1 MASATACG
9 SLIFNKNLNSQEIEK
24 INTTLS
30 SSSSSSFS
38 KIQCNKMKKL
48 SCRAGTAMEEM
59 QFVKSKSNDFRVGR
73 LVEDGLV
80 YCQNLTIKSFEIGF
94 DRKASIA
101 ALMSYLQDSAINHG
115 RITGIMADGHILG
128 VTREMSKKD
137 LIWVLSSLQIVV
149 DRYPSWLDVVQVE
162 TWMYPLGKNGLGHD
176 WVIRDRN
183 TGDVLAQAT
192 SQFVLM
198 NKKTRKLSKFSDKVK
213 EELAPHMM
221 EYSTLILNNIIQKPS
236 QLNINT
242 TDFSC
247 TELKVSFVNFF
258 FT

>member
-192 SQFVLM
+192 SRGGMTLM
-198 NKKTRKLSKFSDKVK
+198 PINMSTTSN
-213 EELAPHMM
+213 
-221 EYSTLILNNIIQKPS
+221 TLIGFLRVFLNH
-236 QLNINT
+236 
-242 TDFSC
+242 
-247 TELKVSFVNFF
+247 
-258 FT
+258 